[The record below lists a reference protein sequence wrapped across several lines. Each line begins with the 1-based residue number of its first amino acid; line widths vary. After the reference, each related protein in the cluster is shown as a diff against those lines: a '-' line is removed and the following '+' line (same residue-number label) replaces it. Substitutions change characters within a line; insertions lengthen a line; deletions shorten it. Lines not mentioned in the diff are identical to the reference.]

1 MAFPNTQY
9 VTGPDLQ
16 MYFVDKDTGFP
27 LANGIV
33 TFYEQEDQSVL
44 KPIFQLDNSSP
55 TGFSELPNP
64 IFLTSVGTF
73 SDNNGN
79 DIIPYFFPFN
89 DVGDEELYFVKVQS
103 SGGVLQF
110 TRQDWPPNFAS
121 NVNPDETNTNINY
134 VTNGQFLL
142 HNDNPIIQT
151 VTNIGTNTVVYTAPG
166 GWTFEKES
174 TSTSTDTISYIRQ
187 ISSSSDPNID
197 ANPRYFWRLTTTG
210 VDANYLRKDLCIT
223 FPDVNKFAGI
233 ADAVTSF
240 YTISFQGQALSGG
253 EPIVDIR
260 IRKFFGSGGSAST
273 DISKGTIE
281 FVPGENL
288 YNFPFQF
295 GSNEGD
301 TVGALD
307 TDFIQIA
314 LRFPNSA
321 QVIQLTDFV
330 ITPGDTI
337 VAGFPQTPNAD
348 FIRDATIGWLP
359 TPAHDGSDLYLPI
372 VLTPQGTITDRS
384 VIGEV
389 VAEQSLANYTGSLN
403 NISNKLLAD
412 GSQYLMAGI
421 SPLGIPYSR
430 LGSTYTVTAAG
441 FSFPMYGTGLNFAT
455 MGKFD
460 ANASEMGIV
469 NNQSG
474 SGVPA
479 SEGTAPTGF
488 SFRPLMLETAQSN
501 VFINRGGNTFTFCR
515 SSDLVMADGASSTG
529 IIFTP
534 VRIGLTGNYNVY
546 IIDTQLVNA
555 TIMAGTYFTFTANAT
570 SYYCWFKYN
579 GAGSDPAPG
588 GFGILINL
596 YTGYDTGDI
605 CYLITY
611 ALKGGPGESITV
623 GAGSTVPAN
632 SWWQFTAPNG
642 NKYYVWYSLN
652 GNGTDPSP
660 SGFTL
665 GIPVNYTT
673 LMTSDEISA
682 ATSSA
687 VNLTYFRVPN
697 LQGLFLRGY
706 DPSTIWD
713 LNATNRYGIMGDNFG
728 NIPGTFEYDQFMQPV
743 TSPPAREGATGAI
756 TASTTF
762 ATAEVIPVNANVIWA
777 IKY

>member
-33 TFYEQEDQSVL
+33 TFYEQEDKTVL

-134 VTNGQFLL
+134 VPNGQFLL
-142 HNDNPIIQT
+142 HNDNPVIET

-197 ANPRYFWRLTTTG
+197 ANPRYFWQLTTTG
-210 VDANYLRKDLCIT
+210 VDSNYARKDLCIT

-281 FVPGENL
+281 FVPGENI
-288 YNFPFQF
+288 YNFNFQF

-307 TDFIQIA
+307 TDFVQIA
-314 LRFPNSA
+314 FRFPNSA

-330 ITPGDTI
+330 LTPGNTI
-337 VAGFPQTPNAD
+337 VAAFPQTTNAD
-348 FIRDATIGWLP
+348 FIRDSTIGSLP
-359 TPAHDGSDLYLPI
+359 TPAQDGSDNGLPLI
-372 VLTPQGTITDRS
+372 LTDRGAFFDKS
-384 VIGEV
+384 RIGTPF
-389 VAEQSLANYTGSLN
+389 AAFYTPSYALANNFPLILCDGTAY
-403 NISNKLLAD
+403 IS
-412 GSQYLMAGI
+412 SSI
-421 SPLGIPYSR
+421 SPLGIPYTR
-430 LGSTYTVTAAG
+430 LSNTLIANGALPNTPIWGTGTNFVVILTVPGQPTEFNLKINGGTPVIPPTAGTSGFTLTGATNNYTYTIVTI
-441 FSFPMYGTGLNFAT
+441 PT
-455 MGKFD
+455 
-460 ANASEMGIV
+460 AS
-469 NNQSG
+469 
-474 SGVPA
+474 
-479 SEGTAPTGF
+479 
-488 SFRPLMLETAQSN
+488 
-501 VFINRGGNTFTFCR
+501 
-515 SSDLVMADGASSTG
+515 
-529 IIFTP
+529 
-534 VRIGLTGNYNVY
+534 
-546 IIDTQLVNA
+546 
-555 TIMAGTYFTFTANAT
+555 TYFTFQTTEGTPRN
-570 SYYCWFKYN
+570 F
-579 GAGSDPAPG
+579 
-588 GFGILINL
+588 F
-596 YTGYDTGDI
+596 
-605 CYLITY
+605 
-611 ALKGGPGESITV
+611 
-623 GAGSTVPAN
+623 
-632 SWWQFTAPNG
+632 
-642 NKYYVWYSLN
+642 VWYQITSSTQPAVS
-652 GNGTDPSP
+652 GTP
-660 SGFTL
+660 
-665 GIPVNYTT
+665 IPVVLSGTETPAQVVTKT
-673 LMTSDEISA
+673 LTAINA
-682 ATSSA
+682 YQFAT
-687 VNLTYFRVPN
+687 PN
-697 LQGLFLRGY
+697 LVGQFLRGFDQTGAV
-706 DPSTIWD
+706 DPDFNSRTIAA
-713 LNATNRYGIMGDNFG
+713 LGLTGALLGGIEG
-728 NIPGTFEYDQFMQPV
+728 DQFRSHVHPIILEN
-743 TSPPAREGATGAI
+743 SPHEYVTGAGNLPAI
-756 TASTTF
+756 LFGGPTPTQAAGGNETRPINTS
-762 ATAEVIPVNANVIWA
+762 VNFFM
-777 IKY
+777 YY